1 MIENYIEKKIIQQV
15 TLINLLL
22 DFREIDLKSLLEI
35 AHISEKD
42 FFALLPQLQSIFHDS
57 LTIVCN
63 NNKLTLTLIQ
73 PARKSHFFHQI
84 FQNSTFLQFLFF
96 LIQEDELH
104 LHDFADKYFISLATA
119 YRLKNKCISYLK
131 KVGLDCDKNTIVG
144 PEYRMRFLLATLYY
158 RFGFSLYEFTESDHR
173 MIFDLI
179 QATNTYLPDVAT
191 SLIPEEQYF
200 FSYLI
205 FLSWKRQGY
214 SVSVPYSEEFEIL
227 KFHPV
232 YSPLRQTLKQNLADK
247 FENELTDGDID
258 YLFLAYGI
266 TDNPLFKDRWR
277 LEVSSEFF
285 APFFAYTRLNYL
297 LPKFEAIFGKEVT
310 DSFDFQLSV
319 LFCMRRFLC
328 DIHDLIP
335 DHYLFEYI
343 DPPYPKRLFQIVEK
357 LLRDWGSHYVSTKHI
372 AKHHIVLL
380 TIQLSE
386 ILKNRLK
393 PIPLVIV
400 ANNQANLNM
409 IASFIR
415 RNFTTYTTKIQTVNL
430 LSEKFIPENH
440 TEKAVLLAEQQYIP
454 FLKEI
459 YGEEQYQYITI
470 SINFNDTHYKTI
482 YENILAIREQ
492 QYEDYLDELYHKL
505 HKKKSKNYR

>member
-42 FFALLPQLQSIFHDS
+42 FFALLPQLQQTFHDS

-63 NNKLTLTLIQ
+63 NDEVTLTLIKQ
-73 PARKSHFFHQI
+73 EQKSYFFHQI
-84 FQNSTFLQFLFF
+84 FQTSTFLQLLFF
-96 LIQEDELH
+96 LIQEEELH
-104 LHDFADKYFISLATA
+104 LHDFTDKYFISLATA
-119 YRLKNKCISYLK
+119 YRLKNKCISYLT
-131 KVGLDCDKNTIVG
+131 KVGLNCDKNTIIG
-144 PEYRMRFLLATLYY
+144 PEYRIRFLLATLYY

-173 MIFDLI
+173 MVFELI
-179 QATNTYLPDVAT
+179 QNTNPYLPEVAT
-191 SLIPEEQYF
+191 SLIPEEQHF

-205 FLSWKRQGY
+205 FLSWKRQDY
-214 SVSVPYSEEFEIL
+214 PVSIPYSEEFEIL

-232 YSPLRQTLKQNLADK
+232 YPPLRQALKKNLADK

-266 TDNPLFKDRWR
+266 TDNPLFKGKWR

-285 APFFAYTRLNYL
+285 VPFFAHTRLNYL

-310 DSFDFQLSV
+310 ASFDFQLSI

-343 DPPYPKRLFQIVEK
+343 ENLYPKRLFQIVEK
-357 LLRDWGSHYVSTKHI
+357 LIRDWGSHYVSTKHI

-393 PIPLVIV
+393 PVPLVIV

-459 YGEEQYQYITI
+459 YGEEQYQYVTI
-470 SINFNDTHYKTI
+470 SINFNDTHYKAI
-482 YENILAIREQ
+482 YENILAIRER

-505 HKKKSKNYR
+505 HTKKE